1 MARVEIDGTTA
12 RLGTRVPTRLYGA
25 VRLAALEADVTVSE
39 WITDALEAHLRR
51 CRSSRPVEPSSG
63 ESA

>member
-1 MARVEIDGTTA
+1 MARVEIDGTSA

-25 VRLAALEADVTVSE
+25 VRLAALEADVTVSD
-39 WITDALEAHLRR
+39 WITDALETHLRR
-51 CRSSRPVEPSSG
+51 CRGPRPLEPPRD